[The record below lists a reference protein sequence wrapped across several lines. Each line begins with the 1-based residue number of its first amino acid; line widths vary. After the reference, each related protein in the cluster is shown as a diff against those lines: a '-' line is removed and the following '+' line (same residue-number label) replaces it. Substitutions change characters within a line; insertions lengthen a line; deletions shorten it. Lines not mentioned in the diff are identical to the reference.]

1 MMRSPIVRRGALP
14 GAIAGLFGG
23 LAFGAAMGWLG
34 YLPTVASIVRA
45 SAPQIGFLVHMV
57 IAAVVGAGFGVLVRD
72 QRLGV
77 GEMLFWGMTYG
88 SLWWFLGPL
97 SLLPLILGGSVA
109 WNVPAAQAAFP
120 SLVGHLWYGAV
131 TAVAYAVLRRRERPV
146 VRVTGGTLALGGIAG
161 LAGAWLFQRL
171 VNGQAPWLIA
181 SGIVTRDAHG
191 LNGIVTALAG
201 LVAGAG
207 FAVLYP
213 RPRDGSGPVL
223 IQGTMYGFACWV
235 AGALTL
241 APIAAGMGLAWS
253 VDAARARFPLLPG
266 CLLAGAF
273 LALVYRWVDGLARF
287 LFADD
292 VGERD
297 EEGIGTRGLRA
308 LGRGAFAGLIG
319 GLIFT
324 IIMLRI
330 GFLPTVARLVG
341 AFSLRSGLIVH
352 LVIANL
358 IGASFG
364 LLFLRRSFDLGSA
377 LGWGISYGF
386 FWWVLGPLTLLPVLL
401 GAAPRWTP
409 EIAAALMPSLIGHL
423 AYGAAVGVTFY
434 LLEAR
439 YNPWWISDTDAEAL
453 RTANRR
459 EQVLTSAPALWALVV
474 VIALTLPVLL
484 TCVMSRA
491 TPGPPTGAP
500 ASSGGYGV
508 ASPALAY
515 GKSQTPADACGQDEP
530 SPRPSY

>member
-1 MMRSPIVRRGALP
+1 MRTPTLPRGALP
-14 GAIAGLFGG
+14 GAIAGVFGG
-23 LAFGAAMGWLG
+23 LAFGAAMAWLG
-34 YLPTVASIVRA
+34 DLPTVASIVRA
-45 SAPQIGFLVHMV
+45 SAPQVGFLVHMA
-57 IAAVVGAGFGVLVRD
+57 IAAIVGGGFGLLVRD
-72 QRLGV
+72 QRLGG
-77 GEMLFWGMTYG
+77 GEMLFWGMAYG

-97 SLLPLILGGSVA
+97 SSLPLILRGSVA
-109 WNVPAAQAAFP
+109 WNVAAAQAAFP

-131 TAVAYAVLRRRERPV
+131 TALTYAVLRRREAPV
-146 VRVTGGTLALGGIAG
+146 TRLTGARLALGGVAG
-161 LAGAWLFQRL
+161 LAGAWLFLRL
-171 VNGQAPWLIA
+171 VNGQVPWLIT
-181 SGIVTRDAHG
+181 SGIVPPESHG
-191 LNGIVTALAG
+191 LNGIVSVLAG
-201 LVAGAG
+201 VVAGAG

-213 RPRDGSGPVL
+213 CLRDSSGPVL
-223 IQGTMYGFACWV
+223 IQGMMYGFACWV

-292 VGERD
+292 VGAWD

-308 LGRGAFAGLIG
+308 LGWGAFAGLIG

-324 IIMLRI
+324 VIMLRI

-341 AFSLRSGLIVH
+341 ASSLRSGLIVH

-377 LGWGISYGF
+377 LGWGVSYGF
-386 FWWVLGPLTLLPVLL
+386 FWWVLGPLTLLPLL
-401 GAAPRWTP
+401 LRAAPRWTP

-439 YNPWWISDTDAEAL
+439 YNPWWISHTDAEAL

-459 EQVLTSAPALWALVV
+459 EQVLTSAPALWALVI
-474 VIALTLPVLL
+474 VIALTLPVVL
-484 TCVMSRA
+484 TCVMSPAGRGH
-491 TPGPPTGAP
+491 PSGAAAP
-500 ASSGGYGV
+500 SGGYG
-508 ASPALAY
+508 AAPPGSAY
-515 GKSQTPADACGQDEP
+515 GQPQAPADACE
-530 SPRPSY
+530 

>member
-1 MMRSPIVRRGALP
+1 MRSPAVRRGALP

-23 LAFGAAMGWLG
+23 LAFGAAMAWLG
-34 YLPTVASIVRA
+34 HLPTVASIVR
-45 SAPQIGFLVHMV
+45 SSHPGVGFLIHMV
-57 IAAVVGAGFGVLVRD
+57 IAAIVGAGFGLLVRG
-72 QRLGV
+72 QRLG
-77 GEMLFWGMTYG
+77 GGDMLFWGMTYG
-88 SLWWFLGPL
+88 TLWWFLGPL
-97 SLLPLILGGSVA
+97 SLLPLILGGSVN
-109 WNVPAAQAAFP
+109 WNVTSAQAAFP

-131 TAVAYAVLRRRERPV
+131 TAAAYAVLRRGAWAVAHP
-146 VRVTGGTLALGGIAG
+146 TAAGIASGGVAG

-181 SGIVTRDAHG
+181 SGIVTREAHG
-191 LNGIVTALAG
+191 LNGILTALAG
-201 LVAGAG
+201 LAAGAG

-213 RPRDGSGPVL
+213 RVRESSGPVL
-223 IQGTMYGFACWV
+223 VQGTMYGFACWV
-235 AGALTL
+235 AGALTF
-241 APIAAGMGLAWS
+241 APLAAGTGLAWS
-253 VDAARARFPLLPG
+253 VDAARARFPLLLG

-273 LALVYRWVDGLARF
+273 LALVYRWVDGVARF

-292 VGERD
+292 VDAWD
-297 EEGIGTRGLRA
+297 EEGIGARGLRA

-324 IIMLRI
+324 VIMVRV

-341 AFSLRSGLIVH
+341 ASSLRSGLIVH
-352 LVIANL
+352 LIIANL

-364 LLFLRRSFDLGSA
+364 VLFLRRSFDLGSA

-401 GAAPRWTP
+401 GAPPQWTP
-409 EIAAALMPSLIGHL
+409 GIAAALMPSLIGHL

-439 YNPWWISDTDAEAL
+439 YNPWWISHSDAEAS

-459 EQVLTSAPALWALVV
+459 EQILTSAPALWALVV
-474 VIALTLPVLL
+474 VVALTLPVVL
-484 TCVMSRA
+484 TCVM
-491 TPGPPTGAP
+491 PPAGSGRPRGAP
-500 ASSGGYGV
+500 ARSGGYGE

-515 GKSQTPADACGQDEP
+515 GQTHAPADACDQDEP
-530 SPRPSY
+530 SPRPY

>member
-1 MMRSPIVRRGALP
+1 MIRSPIVWRGALP

-23 LAFGAAMGWLG
+23 LAFGAAKAWLG
-34 YLPTVASIVRA
+34 DLPTVASIVQA
-45 SAPQIGFLVHMV
+45 SSAEVGFLVHMV
-57 IAAVVGAGFGVLVRD
+57 IAAIVGAGFGLLVRD
-72 QRLGV
+72 QRGG

-88 SLWWFLGPL
+88 TLWWFLGPL
-97 SLLPLILGGSVA
+97 SLLPLILGGSVT
-109 WNVPAAQAAFP
+109 WNVASAQAAFP

-131 TAVAYAVLRRRERPV
+131 TGIAYAVLRRREWAVTRP
-146 VRVTGGTLALGGIAG
+146 TGAGIALGGIAG

-171 VNGQAPWLIA
+171 VDGQAPWLIA
-181 SGIVTRDAHG
+181 SGVVTREARG

-201 LVAGAG
+201 LAAGAG

-213 RPRDGSGPVL
+213 RVRESSGPVL
-223 IQGTMYGFACWV
+223 VQGTMYGFACWV
-235 AGALTL
+235 AGALTF
-241 APIAAGMGLAWS
+241 APLAAGIGLAWS
-253 VDAARARFPLLPG
+253 VDAARARFPLLLG
-266 CLLAGAF
+266 CILAGAS

-287 LFADD
+287 FFADD
-292 VGERD
+292 VGTWD
-297 EEGIGTRGLRA
+297 AEGIGTRGLRA

-324 IIMLRI
+324 VIMLRI

-341 AFSLRSGLIVH
+341 ASSIRSGLIVH
-352 LVIANL
+352 LIIANL

-364 LLFLRRSFDLGSA
+364 VLFLRRSFDLGSA

-409 EIAAALMPSLIGHL
+409 EVAAALMPSLIGHL

-439 YNPWWISDTDAEAL
+439 YNPWWISHTDAEAS

-474 VIALTLPVLL
+474 VVALTLPVVL
-484 TCVMSRA
+484 TCAMPA
-491 TPGPPTGAP
+491 GPGRPRGAP
-500 ASSGGYGV
+500 APSGGYGG
-508 ASPALAY
+508 ASPAFAY
-515 GKSQTPADACGQDEP
+515 GQAQAPTDACDQDKP
-530 SPRPSY
+530 PTRPSY

>member
-1 MMRSPIVRRGALP
+1 MMRSPVVWRGALP
-14 GAIAGLFGG
+14 GAAAGLFGG
-23 LAFGAAMGWLG
+23 LAFGAAKAWLG
-34 YLPTVASIVRA
+34 DLPTVASIVRA
-45 SAPQIGFLVHMV
+45 SSAEVGFLVHMV
-57 IAAVVGAGFGVLVRD
+57 IAAIVGAGFGLLVRN
-72 QRLGV
+72 QRGGG

-88 SLWWFLGPL
+88 TLWWFLGPL
-97 SLLPLILGGSVA
+97 SLLPLILGGTVA
-109 WNVPAAQAAFP
+109 WNVASAQAAFP

-131 TAVAYAVLRRRERPV
+131 TGLAYAVLRRRENAVARL
-146 VRVTGGTLALGGIAG
+146 TGARIALGGIAG
-161 LAGAWLFQRL
+161 LGGAWLFQRL
-171 VNGQAPWLIA
+171 VDAQAPWLIA
-181 SGIVTRDAHG
+181 SGIVTRGTNG
-191 LNGIVTALAG
+191 LSGTVTALAG
-201 LVAGAG
+201 LLAGAG

-213 RPRDGSGPVL
+213 RMRESSGPVL

-241 APIAAGMGLAWS
+241 APLVAGTGLAWS
-253 VDAARARFPLLPG
+253 VDAARARFPLLLG

-287 LFADD
+287 LFEDD
-292 VGERD
+292 IGASD

-324 IIMLRI
+324 VIMLRI

-341 AFSLRSGLIVH
+341 ASSLRSGLIVH
-352 LVIANL
+352 LIIANL

-364 LLFLRRSFDLGSA
+364 VLFLRRTFDLGSA

-409 EIAAALMPSLIGHL
+409 QIAAALMPSLIGHL

-439 YNPWWISDTDAEAL
+439 YNPWWISHTAAEAS
-453 RTANRR
+453 RTANRK
-459 EQVLTSAPALWALVV
+459 EQVMTSAPALWALVV
-474 VIALTLPVLL
+474 VVALTLPVVL
-484 TCVMSRA
+484 TCVMSPA
-491 TPGPPTGAP
+491 GPGRTRGAP
-500 ASSGGYGV
+500 TPSDGYGG
-508 ASPALAY
+508 ASAPAY
-515 GKSQTPADACGQDEP
+515 GQTQAQADACDQGEP